1 MATLL
6 PPLLSGTLFGAALTA
21 SSVYLPSVILGQLAL
36 TSTVML
42 KTFLTASACSAV
54 IIYLCNKLGYA
65 KLPHRTNTS
74 YGWFGAYDANL
85 VGGLLQGLGM
95 ALTGAC
101 PGTVLV
107 QVALGMRA
115 APVVLLGGLLGGMG
129 FVVLSPRIRRVS
141 TVQSGTGDA
150 GGVKEHTVMQR
161 LKVRDATAVL
171 GYEAMLVGMITV
183 VDRLGL
189 ASDARSFWVGPVV
202 GGLMIGVAQASSVL
216 LSKKTLGVSSAYS
229 DLAGH
234 LSSLLKGQGLSG
246 GFGNVVFASG
256 VMLGAKLASQRI
268 SLVAETGPAV
278 GVASALLGG
287 FCSIFGAR
295 LAGGCTS
302 GHGISGM
309 STLSV
314 SSFVT
319 VAGMFGGG
327 IVFKHLLN
335 ML

>member
-6 PPLLSGTLFGAALTA
+6 PPLLSGALFGAALTA
-21 SSVYLPSVILGQLAL
+21 SSVYLPSVILGQHSL

-42 KTFLTASACSAV
+42 KTFLTASACSAI
-54 IIYLCNKLGYA
+54 IIYLSNKLGYA

-74 YGWFGAYDANL
+74 YGWFGSYDANL

-107 QVALGMRA
+107 QVALGMQT
-115 APVVLLGGLLGGMG
+115 APMVLVGGLLGGIG
-129 FVVLSPRIRRVS
+129 FVVLSPWIRR
-141 TVQSGTGDA
+141 TRAGQGAGDM
-150 GGVKEHTVMQR
+150 VVEEHTVMQR
-161 LKVRDATAVL
+161 LKVPDETAVL
-171 GYEAMLVGMITV
+171 GYEAMLVGMIAV

-189 ASDARSFWVGPVV
+189 SSDGRRFWVDPVV
-202 GGLMIGVAQASSVL
+202 GGLMIGIAQASSVL

-229 DLAGH
+229 DLASH
-234 LSSLLKGQGLSG
+234 LSSLLRGNGVSG
-246 GFGNVVFASG
+246 GFGNIVFAGG
-256 VMLGAKLASQRI
+256 VMLGAKLASQRMA
-268 SLVAETGPAV
+268 LVVEGGPAV
-278 GVASALLGG
+278 SVGAALLGG
-287 FCSIFGAR
+287 FCSILGAR
-295 LAGGCTS
+295 LAGGCTI

-327 IVFKHLLN
+327 IVFKCMLN

>member
-1 MATLL
+1 MPHNPL
-6 PPLLSGTLFGAALTA
+6 PPLLSGTLFGASLTA
-21 SSVYLPSVILGQLAL
+21 SSVYLPSIILSQLSL
-36 TSTVML
+36 TSTHML
-42 KTFLTASACSAV
+42 KTFLTASAISAI
-54 IIYLCNKLGYA
+54 IIYITNKLGYA
-65 KLPHRTNTS
+65 RLPHRTNTS

-107 QVALGMRA
+107 QVALGMGRA
-115 APVVLLGGLLGGMG
+115 GWVLVGGLLGGMG
-129 FVVLSPRIRRVS
+129 FVGLSPLVRRTS
-141 TVQSGTGDA
+141 GVQSGDGA
-150 GGVKEHTVMQR
+150 VKEHTVMQR
-161 LKVRDATAVL
+161 LKVQDETAVL
-171 GYEAMLVGMITV
+171 GYEAMLIGMIAL

-189 ASDARSFWVGPVV
+189 SKDGRSFWVDPVV
-202 GGLMIGVAQASSVL
+202 GGMMIGVAQASSVL
-216 LSKKTLGVSSAYS
+216 LSKNTLGVSSAYS
-229 DLAGH
+229 DIAGH
-234 LSSLLKGQGLSG
+234 LSSLVRGKGLSG
-246 GFGNVVFASG
+246 GFGNVIFAAG
-256 VMLGAKLASQRI
+256 VMLGAKLASQRVPVVVE
-268 SLVAETGPAV
+268 SAPAV
-278 GVASALLGG
+278 SVGAAIFGG

-327 IVFKHLLN
+327 IAC
-335 ML
+335 

>member
-1 MATLL
+1 MTTIL
-6 PPLLSGTLFGAALTA
+6 PPLLSGALFGAALTA
-21 SSVYLPSVILGQLAL
+21 SSVYLPSIILSQLSL
-36 TSTVML
+36 TSTLML
-42 KTFLTASACSAV
+42 KTFLTASACSAI
-54 IIYLCNKLGYA
+54 IIYLSNKLGYA

-107 QVALGMRA
+107 QVALGMRTA
-115 APVVLLGGLLGGMG
+115 GLVLVGSLLGGAG
-129 FVVLSPRIRRVS
+129 FVVLSPRIRRIGGG
-141 TVQSGTGDA
+141 QSAVATDA
-150 GGVKEHTVMQR
+150 LVKEHTIMQR
-161 LKVRDATAVL
+161 LKVQNETAVL
-171 GYEAMLVGMITV
+171 GYEAMLVGMIAA

-189 ASDARSFWVGPVV
+189 SQDGRSFWVDPIV
-202 GGLMIGVAQASSVL
+202 GGLMIGIAQASSVL

-234 LSSLLKGQGLSG
+234 LSSLVRGKGLSG
-246 GFGNVVFASG
+246 GFGNIFFAGG
-256 VMLGAKLASQRI
+256 VMVGARLASQRI
-268 SLVAETGPAV
+268 PLVVESGPTV
-278 GVASALLGG
+278 SVASALFGG

-295 LAGGCTS
+295 MAGGCTS

-327 IVFKHLLN
+327 IVFKH
-335 ML
+335 MLDML